1 MPGFLVP
8 GTLRRGGLAG
18 AECRL
23 RRPLNG
29 SFNVEMQPVAPS
41 PVARRHRR
49 EPPSGAASQAIESF
63 IETWNRHEAR
73 PFRWTYDG
81 LPLVTMT
88 ASMKP
93 TEIAR
98 SKLVT
103 LLEQNA
109 ITAGMSVRIYGDQ
122 LILGREYVQSA
133 GAKPETVESVRLTRL
148 TSSTYGLSVR
158 RHYGRWERTPFSGTL
173 KEMVE
178 AIHTYMQHLVAEW

>member
-1 MPGFLVP
+1 
-8 GTLRRGGLAG
+8 
-18 AECRL
+18 
-23 RRPLNG
+23 
-29 SFNVEMQPVAPS
+29 
-41 PVARRHRR
+41 
-49 EPPSGAASQAIESF
+49 
-63 IETWNRHEAR
+63 
-73 PFRWTYDG
+73 
-81 LPLVTMT
+81 MT